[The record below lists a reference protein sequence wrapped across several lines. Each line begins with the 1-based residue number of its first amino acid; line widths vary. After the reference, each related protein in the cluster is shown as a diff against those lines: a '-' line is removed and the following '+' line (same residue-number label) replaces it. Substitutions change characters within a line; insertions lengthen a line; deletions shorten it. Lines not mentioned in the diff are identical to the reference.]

1 MDGIV
6 HCDGSPFVV
15 LGKYTLDCMFGRDKN
30 KAAKERMAEER
41 DREFEGG
48 HPRPRKKRKR
58 LQQSKKKGCPAKVV
72 MKEVILFPQF
82 KSSNMS
88 KYVRDRKSRAIREA
102 LTNGEQIEAEHRIY
116 IQLPS
121 PASHQNT
128 HSQGPLIG
136 VLNPLAKEIRG
147 KIQELVGDGVY
158 QTKEMRRHLK
168 IYVDTHL
175 FPNPVKRPH
184 TSNTAYYPTD
194 TTIRNHIYAA
204 RMRLQEMTGTS
215 PLAQSW
221 SRRMWSVVQRAA
233 SSFTWEGEK
242 KLIYLPFMVN
252 GAQVGIIPP
261 KMVETLASQQDIF
274 ELKNNEVHL
283 SSTLS
288 TYAERTAR
296 VGEFLSTCRKSVDF
310 ITLQGWRN
318 ENYAVSRSY
327 YDTPLFEMER
337 SATCLFGIE
346 QYGVHINGYC
356 RHPTEGICMWIGK
369 RSPNKQTYPGKLD
382 QIAAGGLPACLD
394 IRECMMKESEE
405 EASIPR
411 DISSKALPV
420 GAISYFFEDERGLFP
435 ETQFVFDLELPVD
448 FQPKVKDGE
457 VSEFYLWP
465 LSKVKEEIATDRFK
479 PNCSLV
485 CLDFLIRHGYINPD
499 DEPHYLD
506 FLSSLHQTHF

>member
-1 MDGIV
+1 MDRPSSFS
-6 HCDGSPFVV
+6 GSIHWTVCSAETRIRRQRREWQRK
-15 LGKYTLDCMFGRDKN
+15 GT
-30 KAAKERMAEER
+30 ERLR
-41 DREFEGG
+41 GVIPG
-48 HPRPRKKRKR
+48 QGKKRKR

-82 KSSNMS
+82 KSSSMS
-88 KYVRDRKSRAIREA
+88 KYVQDRKSRAIREA
-102 LTNGEQIEAEHRIY
+102 LTNESRSKLNTGYTSSSRLLHLTRI
-116 IQLPS
+116 P
-121 PASHQNT
+121 T
-128 HSQGPLIG
+128 
-136 VLNPLAKEIRG
+136 
-147 KIQELVGDGVY
+147 
-158 QTKEMRRHLK
+158 
-168 IYVDTHL
+168 
-175 FPNPVKRPH
+175 VK
-184 TSNTAYYPTD
+184 D
-194 TTIRNHIYAA
+194 
-204 RMRLQEMTGTS
+204 QEMTGTS

>member
-41 DREFEGG
+41 DREFEGD

-283 SSTLS
+283 SPTLS

-296 VGEFLSTCRKSVDF
+296 VGEFLSTCCKSVDF

-337 SATCLFGIE
+337 SAT
-346 QYGVHINGYC
+346 YY
-356 RHPTEGICMWIGK
+356 
-369 RSPNKQTYPGKLD
+369 
-382 QIAAGGLPACLD
+382 A
-394 IRECMMKESEE
+394 
-405 EASIPR
+405 
-411 DISSKALPV
+411 
-420 GAISYFFEDERGLFP
+420 
-435 ETQFVFDLELPVD
+435 
-448 FQPKVKDGE
+448 
-457 VSEFYLWP
+457 
-465 LSKVKEEIATDRFK
+465 
-479 PNCSLV
+479 
-485 CLDFLIRHGYINPD
+485 
-499 DEPHYLD
+499 
-506 FLSSLHQTHF
+506 

>member
-1 MDGIV
+1 
-6 HCDGSPFVV
+6 
-15 LGKYTLDCMFGRDKN
+15 MFGRDRN
-30 KAAKERMAEER
+30 KAAKERMAEET
-41 DREFEGG
+41 DRELKGDYPG
-48 HPRPRKKRKR
+48 PRKKRKR
-58 LQQSKKKGCPAKVV
+58 LQQSKKKGCPAKVI

-88 KYVRDRKSRAIREA
+88 KYVRDRKSSAIRNS

-121 PASHQNT
+121 LASHQNT

-136 VLNPLAKEIRG
+136 SLNPLAKEIRG
-147 KIQELVGDGVY
+147 KIQELVGHGVSE
-158 QTKEMRRHLK
+158 TKEIRRHLK
-168 IYVDTHL
+168 IYVNHL
-175 FPNPVKRPH
+175 FPNPAERPH
-184 TSNTAYYPTD
+184 TTNTAYYPTD

-204 RMRLQEMTGTS
+204 RMRLGEMTGTS

-221 SRRMWSVVQRAA
+221 SRRMWSAVQRAA

-242 KLIYLPFMVN
+242 KLRYLPFMVD
-252 GAQVGIIPP
+252 GVQVGIIPP
-261 KMVETLASQQDIF
+261 KMVETLASQPDIF
-274 ELKNNEVHL
+274 ELKNNQVHL

-296 VGEFLSTCRKSVDF
+296 VGEFLSTCRESVDF

-337 SATCLFGIE
+337 SATCLFGIK
-346 QYGVHINGYC
+346 QYGVHVNGYC

-420 GAISYFFEDERGLFP
+420 GAISYFFEDERGVFP
-435 ETQFVFDLELPVD
+435 ETQFIFDLELPVD
-448 FQPKVKDGE
+448 FQPRVKDGE
-457 VSEFYLWP
+457 VSEFYLWS

-485 CLDFLIRHGYINPD
+485 CLDFLIRHGYINHD
-499 DEPHYLD
+499 GEPHYLD